1 LRAPLDLAESFGREN
16 LMSAKNI
23 TLALQGGGSH
33 GAFTWGVLDR
43 LLEDERIDIEG
54 ISGASAGAMNAVVLA
69 HGLTVG
75 GRDGARKALKDFWD
89 SVSSHAPFSSVP
101 ESLAAPGNVAVQS
114 DPPPAFKAMLSLV
127 RFFSPYQL
135 NPFDINP
142 LRDILSRQV
151 DFDRLRAESRLR
163 LFIATT
169 QVSTGALRLFRTK
182 QVTLDVL
189 MASACLPLL
198 HRAVEID
205 GEAYWDGGLTANP
218 PLFPLVHK
226 CSANDVLVVLLHP
239 QPKTRVPMTA
249 DEIWHRLTEMGFSS
263 TFFTELEGVLQ
274 AQREA
279 RRGWFSFGRLER
291 RLRQLNMHVV
301 ESQELMGQ
309 LSAHSKMNA
318 HPAFIN
324 SLHDEGRMR
333 AETWLERNFEKIGVR
348 SSFRPAQLFG

>member
-1 LRAPLDLAESFGREN
+1 ME
-16 LMSAKNI
+16 KKTV

-69 HGLTVG
+69 HGMTTG
-75 GRDGARKALKDFWD
+75 GRDGARQALRDFWEA
-89 SVSSHAPFSSVP
+89 VASSAPFSNVP
-101 ESLAAPGNVAVQS
+101 DNLAAPANLAAQS
-114 DPPPAFKAMLSLV
+114 DLPPAFKPLLALL

-142 LRDILSRQV
+142 LRDILAKQV
-151 DFDRLRAESRLR
+151 DFDRLRAECDIR

-169 QVSTGALRLFRTK
+169 QVSTGTLRLFRTK
-182 QVTLDVL
+182 QLSIEVL
-189 MASACLPLL
+189 LASACLPLL

-226 CSANDVLVVLLHP
+226 CVARDIVVVLLHP
-239 QPKTRVPMTA
+239 QPHDHVPRSA
-249 DEIWHRLTEMGFSS
+249 DDIWHRLTEMGFSS
-263 TFFTELEGVLQ
+263 TFFTELQGLML

-279 RRGWFSFGRLER
+279 KRGWFSFGRLER

-301 ESQELMGQ
+301 ESQELMSQ
-309 LSAHSKMNA
+309 LGRHSKLNA
-318 HPAFIN
+318 HPAFIHG
-324 SLHDEGRMR
+324 LHDEGRRR
-333 AETWLERNFEKIGVR
+333 AEAWLERNFRQLGVR
-348 SSFRPAQLFG
+348 SSFQLARLFG

>member
-1 LRAPLDLAESFGREN
+1 
-16 LMSAKNI
+16 MQKKTI

-43 LLEDERIDIEG
+43 LLEEDRIEIEG

-69 HGLTVG
+69 HGMTVG
-75 GRDGARKALKDFWD
+75 GREGARQALADFWGAVAR
-89 SVSSHAPFSSVP
+89 SAPFSSVP
-101 ESLAAPGNVAVQS
+101 DSLATPADLAAQS
-114 DPPPAFKAMLSLV
+114 DLPSTIKPLLALL

-142 LRDILSRQV
+142 LRDILARQV
-151 DFDRLRAESRLR
+151 DFERLRRECEMR

-169 QVSTGALRLFRTK
+169 HVSTGTLRLFRTR
-182 QVTLDVL
+182 QMSIEVL
-189 MASACLPLL
+189 LASACLPLL

-226 CSANDVLVVLLHP
+226 CNARDIVVVLLHP
-239 QPKTRVPMTA
+239 HPHHHVPKTA
-249 DEIWHRLTEMGFSS
+249 DDIWHRLTEMGFSS
-263 TFFTELEGVLQ
+263 TFFTELQGLML

-279 RRGWFSFGRLER
+279 RRGWLAFGRLER

-301 ESQELMGQ
+301 ESQELMSQ
-309 LSAHSKMNA
+309 LGRHSKLNA
-318 HPAFIN
+318 NPAFIN
-324 SLHDEGRMR
+324 GLHEEGRRR
-333 AETWLERNFEKIGVR
+333 AELWLEHNFQQLGTR
-348 SSFRPAQLFG
+348 SSFRLARLFG

>member
-1 LRAPLDLAESFGREN
+1 MERKR
-16 LMSAKNI
+16 I

-43 LLEDERIDIEG
+43 LLEDERIEIEG

-69 HGLTVG
+69 HGLTTG
-75 GRDGARKALKDFWD
+75 GRDGARQALKEFWG
-89 SVSSHAPFSSVP
+89 SVARSAPFSTST
-101 ESLAAPGNVAVQS
+101 ESIAAPAKLAAQS
-114 DPPPAFKAMLSLV
+114 DIPAAYKALMPLL

-142 LRDILSRQV
+142 LRDILTRQI
-151 DFDRLRAESRLR
+151 DFERLRAECRTR

-169 QVSTGALRLFRTK
+169 QVSTGTLKLFRNK
-182 QVTLDVL
+182 QLTLDVL
-189 MASACLPLL
+189 LASACLPLL

-226 CSANDVLVVLLHP
+226 CTSRDIMVVLLHP
-239 QPKTRVPMTA
+239 QPHSRTPITA
-249 DEIWHRLTEMGFSS
+249 DDIWHRLTEMGFSS
-263 TFFTELEGVLQ
+263 TFFTELQGLML

-279 RRGWFSFGRLER
+279 RRSWFSFGRLER
-291 RLRQLNMHVV
+291 RLRQLNMHRI
-301 ESQELMGQ
+301 ESRELMSQ
-309 LSAHSKMNA
+309 LGRHSKLNA

-324 SLHDEGRMR
+324 GLHDEGRVR
-333 AETWLERNFEKIGVR
+333 AGEWLEQNFQQLGVR
-348 SSFRPAQLFG
+348 SSFRLARLFG

>member
-1 LRAPLDLAESFGREN
+1 MKIMQKKR
-16 LMSAKNI
+16 I

-43 LLEDERIDIEG
+43 LLEDERIEIEG

-69 HGLTVG
+69 YGLTVG
-75 GRDGARKALKDFWD
+75 GRDGARKALAEFWM
-89 SVSSHAPFSSVP
+89 SVARSAPFNAVSDNQAASAN
-101 ESLAAPGNVAVQS
+101 LAAHS
-114 DPPPAFKAMLSLV
+114 DLPAAYKPMLSLL

-142 LRDILSRQV
+142 LRDILSRQI
-151 DFDRLRAESRLR
+151 DFERLRAECKTR

-169 QVSTGALRLFRTK
+169 QVSTGTLKLFRTR
-182 QVTLDVL
+182 QMTLDAL
-189 MASACLPLL
+189 LASACLPLL
-198 HRAVEID
+198 HHAVEID

-226 CSANDVLVVLLHP
+226 CTACDILVVLLHP
-239 QPKTRVPMTA
+239 QPHARTPMTA
-249 DEIWHRLTEMGFSS
+249 DDIWHRLTELGFSS
-263 TFFTELEGVLQ
+263 TFFTELQGLML

-291 RLRQLNMHVV
+291 RLRHLNMHVV

-309 LSAHSKMNA
+309 LGKHSKLNA
-318 HPAFIN
+318 HPSFIN
-324 SLHDEGRMR
+324 GLHDEGRMR
-333 AETWLERNFEKIGVR
+333 AEAWLDRNFHELGIR
-348 SSFRPAQLFG
+348 SSFSLARLFG

>member
-1 LRAPLDLAESFGREN
+1 MTGKL
-16 LMSAKNI
+16 I

-43 LLEDERIDIEG
+43 LLEDPRIDIEG

-75 GRDGARKALKDFWD
+75 GRDGARQALKDFWG
-89 SVSSHAPFSSVP
+89 SVASRAPFSAVP
-101 ESLAAPGNVAVQS
+101 EHLAMPTSLAAQS
-114 DPPPAFKAMLSLV
+114 DLPPAFKTMLSLA

-142 LRDILSRQV
+142 LRDILARQI
-151 DFDRLRAESRLR
+151 DFERLRAECTTR

-169 QVSTGALRLFRTK
+169 QVSTGTLRLFRNR
-182 QVTLDVL
+182 QLTLDVL
-189 MASACLPLL
+189 LASSCLPLL

-205 GEAYWDGGLTANP
+205 GDAYWDGGLTANP

-226 CSANDVLVVLLHP
+226 CAARDIMVVLLHP
-239 QPKTRVPMTA
+239 HPQAKTPITA
-249 DEIWHRLTEMGFSS
+249 DDIWHRLTEMGFSS
-263 TFFTELEGVLQ
+263 TFFTELQGLTL

-279 RRGWFSFGRLER
+279 RRGWYAFGRLER
-291 RLRQLNMHVV
+291 RLRHLNMHVV
-301 ESQELMGQ
+301 ESQELMSQ
-309 LSAHSKMNA
+309 LSPHSKLNA

-324 SLHDEGRMR
+324 GLHDEGRMR
-333 AETWLERNFEKIGVR
+333 AEAWLDRNFHQLGVR
-348 SSFRPAQLFG
+348 SSFSLARLFG

>member
-1 LRAPLDLAESFGREN
+1 MD
-16 LMSAKNI
+16 KKTV

-43 LLEDERIDIEG
+43 LLQDDRIEIEG

-69 HGLTVG
+69 HGMTVG
-75 GRDGARKALKDFWD
+75 GRDGARQALRNFWEAVA
-89 SVSSHAPFSSVP
+89 STAPFSKVP
-101 ESLAAPGNVAVQS
+101 DNLVPPANLAAQS
-114 DPPPAFKAMLSLV
+114 DLPAAFKPLLSLL

-142 LRDILSRQV
+142 LRDILVKQV
-151 DFDRLRAESRLR
+151 DFERLRAECGIR

-169 QVSTGALRLFRTK
+169 QVSTGTLRLFRTR
-182 QVTLDVL
+182 QMSMEVL
-189 MASACLPLL
+189 LASACLPLL

-226 CSANDVLVVLLHP
+226 CVARDIVVVLLHP
-239 QPKTRVPMTA
+239 QPHNHVPRTA
-249 DEIWHRLTEMGFSS
+249 DDIWHRLTEMGFSS
-263 TFFTELEGVLQ
+263 TFFTELQGLTL

-279 RRGWFSFGRLER
+279 KRGWFSLGRFER

-301 ESQELMGQ
+301 ESQELMSQ
-309 LSAHSKMNA
+309 LGRHSKLNA
-318 HPAFIN
+318 HPAFIHG
-324 SLHDEGRMR
+324 LHEEGRRR
-333 AETWLERNFEKIGVR
+333 AEAWLERNFGQLGVR
-348 SSFRPAQLFG
+348 SSFRLARLFG